1 MFSRGNRMKRQGG
14 FTLIEL
20 IIVMIILG
28 ILVAAAAPKFLNFQ
42 KDARIAALKGLK
54 ASMLSAAHLAY
65 GKAAIKAEETNGTAI
80 TLEGIELIYGYPT
93 GSMAGIGA
101 AVTGIGLPAD
111 TTADWVVRVASAG
124 QMTVTFKGA
133 DAAESALGQNCNV
146 VYTQAKADTTGIK
159 PMSVTINDTSCG

>member
-1 MFSRGNRMKRQGG
+1 MKRQGG

-42 KDARIAALKGLK
+42 KDARLAALKGLK

-65 GKAAIKAEETNGTAI
+65 GKAAINAVETSGAPSV
-80 TLEGIELIYGYPT
+80 LEGIQIVYGYPT

-101 AVTGIGLPAD
+101 AVTGIGLPID
-111 TTADWVVRVASAG
+111 TTADWVMRSEGAG
-124 QMTVTFKGA
+124 KITVTFKGA
-133 DAAESALGQNCNV
+133 DANTSALGENCNV
-146 VYTQAKADTTGIK
+146 VYSESRLVSNVLQ